1 MVKQVLWGWDN
12 ELRQA
17 WIPSINSGT
26 FPSTIVM
33 TSCKK
38 KEKEKLTH
46 LPTSRCYV
54 TPLLGAYI
62 ADSYWGRFKTI
73 CVAVVIALVG
83 HVVLI
88 ISAVPGVIE
97 QKGATGAF
105 VIALIIMGFGMGI
118 MIFPWFQFF
127 FVDGRNFFF
136 LKVPGCSRRI
146 FRPWSL
152 SSIGKQSCLLS
163 WRRVV
168 KRLSS
173 ILLWQFP
180 ESIWCVFFL
189 SFPFQKDGYKLIHPI
204 QFFFFFM
211 NSTST
216 SSSISVHSLDKSQW
230 LIPKR

>member
-1 MVKQVLWGWDN
+1 M
-12 ELRQA
+12 
-17 WIPSINSGT
+17 
-26 FPSTIVM
+26 
-33 TSCKK
+33 
-38 KEKEKLTH
+38 
-46 LPTSRCYV
+46 

-146 FRPWSL
+146 FRLWSL

-163 WRRVV
+163 
-168 KRLSS
+168 
-173 ILLWQFP
+173 
-180 ESIWCVFFL
+180 
-189 SFPFQKDGYKLIHPI
+189 
-204 QFFFFFM
+204 
-211 NSTST
+211 
-216 SSSISVHSLDKSQW
+216 
-230 LIPKR
+230 